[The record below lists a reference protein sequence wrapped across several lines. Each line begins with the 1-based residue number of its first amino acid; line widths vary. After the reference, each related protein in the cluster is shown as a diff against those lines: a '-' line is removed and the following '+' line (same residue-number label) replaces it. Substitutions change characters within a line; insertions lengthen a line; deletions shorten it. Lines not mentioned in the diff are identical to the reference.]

1 MKNNN
6 FEYYITLIIILVLL
20 FLGIFYLYTNISSNL
35 YWNTQVKNIYEGFN
49 NLQNH
54 WTPTTGPLDR
64 NNDLYFECTQTQAA
78 NGKGYTFGCKWGKV
92 NR

>member
-6 FEYYITLIIILVLL
+6 FEYYITLIIIWVLL

-54 WTPTTGPLDR
+54 
-64 NNDLYFECTQTQAA
+64 
-78 NGKGYTFGCKWGKV
+78 
-92 NR
+92 